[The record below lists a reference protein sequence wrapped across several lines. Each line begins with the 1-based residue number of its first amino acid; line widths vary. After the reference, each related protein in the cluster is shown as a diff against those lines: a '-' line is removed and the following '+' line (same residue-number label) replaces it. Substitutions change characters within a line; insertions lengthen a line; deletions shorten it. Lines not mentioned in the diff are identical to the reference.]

1 MKAHGFYFTGRS
13 AGLSAFF
20 SHVGSTAMAWA
31 CELCFVLF
39 PAFYYYP
46 SCRLWAGRGG
56 REKRQAVWVRTGAV
70 PLFFS
75 LSSYGQICP
84 LEMLSA
90 LLGLYLLLGA
100 GGLLGCHF
108 IRKFIGLRPG
118 GSIHEKDL

>member
-1 MKAHGFYFTGRS
+1 MKAHGFYFAGCG

-56 REKRQAVWVRTGAV
+56 REKRQAVWVRTGAGS
-70 PLFFS
+70 PLLFPQLIRPDLPF
-75 LSSYGQICP
+75 GNAICAVGP
-84 LEMLSA
+84 ISFVGGRRA
-90 LLGLYLLLGA
+90 AGLPFYSEIYWFEA
-100 GGLLGCHF
+100 GG
-108 IRKFIGLRPG
+108 I
-118 GSIHEKDL
+118 DT

>member
-1 MKAHGFYFTGRS
+1 M
-13 AGLSAFF
+13 AFILLAAALVYLPF
-20 SHVGSTAMAWA
+20 LAMLVVRQWPGPVS
-31 CELCFVLF
+31 FVLF
-39 PAFYYYP
+39 YFPPFTTIPLAAFG
-46 SCRLWAGRGG
+46 LGAAAGKNARRYGY
-56 REKRQAVWVRTGAV
+56 VPVLV